1 MISYEDFVD
10 ENPSVLVMEEFKAAI
25 VGYGERINL
34 GPVIVYD
41 QDIIIEMLMK
51 EMVVEK
57 DDLYEGQTEEDKKY
71 EMAMEYFDFNIVGAW
86 MGEYTPIFLTK
97 FEK

>member
-41 QDIIIEMLMK
+41 KDIIIEMLMK

>member
-1 MISYEDFVD
+1 MTFEDFAD
-10 ENPSVLVMEEFKAAI
+10 EHPSTLTLDGFNAAI

-41 QDIIIEMLMK
+41 KDMIIEMLMK

-57 DDLYEGQTEEDKKY
+57 EDLYEGQTEEDRKY
-71 EMAMEYFDFNIVGAW
+71 EMAIEYFDYNIIGAY
-86 MGEYTPIFLTK
+86 MGEYTPIYLTK

>member
-1 MISYEDFVD
+1 MNFEEFAE
-10 ENPSVLVMEEFKAAI
+10 ENPTTLVLDDFNAAM

-34 GPVIVYD
+34 GPVIIYD
-41 QDIIIEMLMK
+41 KDKIIEMLMK

-57 DDLYEGQTEEDKKY
+57 DDLYEGQTEDDKKY
-71 EMAMEYFDFNIVGAW
+71 EMAIEYFDFNIIGAW